1 MTNRTP
7 PLGRYFDARS
17 LARLSEPFDWRI
29 TGKWMVYSALIG
41 VAGALGALLFST
53 LLGWMTKLSFAG
65 LLGYRPPVP
74 GSEAGA
80 APAAFDLRAALQ
92 VARPW
97 LLPLVPMFGGLL
109 AGLLVYRFAPEAE
122 GHGTDAVIRSFHR
135 QGGHIRPRVPLVKT
149 VASALTIG
157 TGGSAGR
164 EGPIAQI
171 GAGFGSYL
179 ATRLRIGD
187 RDRRLFLVAG
197 MAAGIGSIFQS
208 PLGAAFF
215 AVEVLYREDIES
227 GALMPAVVAS
237 VTGYSVYSRI
247 VGSNTIF
254 ATPDFVFGNPLELLP
269 LIALAPVCGAVGI
282 LYVRLFYGVRGKVFA
297 PLGVPPWL
305 KPALGGLAV
314 GGLALFVPAILGSS
328 YGWLQEA
335 IRGNL
340 PVTLML
346 VMIPAKIVATSL
358 TIGSG
363 GSGGVFAPSLVIGGM
378 LGGVFGS
385 AAHAVLPQLVQQPSA
400 YVLIG
405 MATFFAG
412 VANVPISTT
421 IMISEMTGSYA
432 LLIPLIFSGVVVH
445 LMCRRWS
452 LYTQQVRS
460 HNESPAHRAELASQ
474 TTPRLTAAQL
484 LQPLADT
491 TLAPASTL
499 DEIITAFTRTQA
511 GVLPVA
517 AQAPSARPAA
527 TPATPLGEAP
537 AAEAPAAGASAGAAP
552 ATGTPGAA
560 ASASAAPAAPG
571 SRYSG
576 LVFLEEIQSL
586 LQSDRVLKK
595 LVIARDVETAFVSLS
610 PDDPFEAVLAAFEK
624 TGYPELPVTGAD
636 GRILGLVRQSDL
648 AREYRRLALF
658 EQAGERPA
666 REEPAG
672 EVKS

>member
-1 MTNRTP
+1 MTHRTP

-65 LLGYRPPVP
+65 LLGYGPPVP
-74 GSEAGA
+74 GGEAGA
-80 APAAFDLRAALQ
+80 APGAFDLRAALQ

-97 LLPLVPMFGGLL
+97 LLPLVPMLGGLL

-254 ATPDFVFGNPLELLP
+254 STPDFVFGNPLELLP

-314 GGLALFVPAILGSS
+314 GSLALFVPAILGSS

-474 TTPRLTAAQL
+474 ATPRLTAAQL
-484 LQPLADT
+484 LQPLAADT

-499 DEIITAFTRTQA
+499 DEIITAFTRTRA

-517 AQAPSARPAA
+517 AQ
-527 TPATPLGEAP
+527 TPAVP
-537 AAEAPAAGASAGAAP
+537 AKPATLSVAPAAGAPAA
-552 ATGTPGAA
+552 GTPAA
-560 ASASAAPAAPG
+560 AAPAAPG

-624 TGYPELPVTGAD
+624 TGYPELPVTGPD
-636 GRILGLVRQSDL
+636 GRILGIVRQSDL

-658 EQAGERPA
+658 EQAGERQV
-666 REEPAG
+666 REELAG
-672 EVKS
+672 KVKS

>member
-1 MTNRTP
+1 MTHRTP

-65 LLGYRPPVP
+65 LLGYGPPVP

-80 APAAFDLRAALQ
+80 APAAFDLQAALQ

-149 VASALTIG
+149 IASALTIG

-254 ATPDFVFGNPLELLP
+254 STPDFVFGNPLELLP

-314 GGLALFVPAILGSS
+314 GSLALFVPAILGSS

-474 TTPRLTAAQL
+474 ATPRLTAAQL
-484 LQPLADT
+484 LQPLAAEA

-499 DEIITAFTRTQA
+499 DEIITAFTRTRA

-517 AQAPSARPAA
+517 APAPA
-527 TPATPLGEAP
+527 TGPATPPEAK
-537 AAEAPAAGASAGAAP
+537 AADVAPAAGAPAAP
-552 ATGTPGAA
+552 APAAGTPAA
-560 ASASAAPAAPG
+560 AAPAAP
-571 SRYSG
+571 YSG

-624 TGYPELPVTGAD
+624 TGYPELPVTGPD
-636 GRILGLVRQSDL
+636 GRILGIVRQSDL

-658 EQAGERPA
+658 EEAGGVSQ
-666 REEPAG
+666 EPSSDRALSK
-672 EVKS
+672 EPCSD